1 MQIMKNQENVQLF
14 WQPKEEKTVFLR
26 LFCTSDS
33 LKNLQNYSNL
43 GKTKLKDVIV
53 NTGKVVWKQDKYW
66 AYQNWEVAKI
76 YPGRNILAKQ
86 MIGQPFS
93 CLLWLPIELD
103 IWHAMKYLPTQIII
117 TSTSPS

>member
-1 MQIMKNQENVQLF
+1 MENQENKQLF
-14 WQPKEEKTVFLR
+14 WQPKGEKQLFLG
-26 LFCTSDS
+26 FVCTSDS
-33 LKNLQNYSNL
+33 LKNLQNYSDL
-43 GKTKLKDVIV
+43 LAKLKDVIG

-117 TSTSPS
+117 TSTGPS